1 MKLLVLLLIFTFYIH
16 AEPIKTLH
24 ISAWPSNT
32 EIFINDVQ
40 PDISKNP
47 DFTTPAKIHI
57 PLSQEYIS
65 LTFFQPYFKDSTIQV
80 KIPEFQDSY
89 LMVILDK
96 ESDPEE
102 IHYQERQLKKRK
114 QRTIGKGMMFG
125 SILPFG
131 IAGFTLLKNH
141 LENREAEKIE
151 EKLNEHKKKKKKTN
165 SLKQDF
171 KKHQDKSKNY
181 QTATYWLSSVGLAL
195 LGIGFYLQ
203 F

>member
-1 MKLLVLLLIFTFYIH
+1 
-16 AEPIKTLH
+16 
-24 ISAWPSNT
+24 
-32 EIFINDVQ
+32 
-40 PDISKNP
+40 
-47 DFTTPAKIHI
+47 
-57 PLSQEYIS
+57 
-65 LTFFQPYFKDSTIQV
+65 
-80 KIPEFQDSY
+80 
-89 LMVILDK
+89 
-96 ESDPEE
+96 
-102 IHYQERQLKKRK
+102 
-114 QRTIGKGMMFG
+114 MMFG

-151 EKLNEHKKKKKKTN
+151 EKLNEHKIFSEKTK

-181 QTATYWLSSVGLAL
+181 QTTTYWLSSVGLAL